1 VEEAVKAASSC
12 CLATTL
18 LLLVHWQKGGME
30 PIELFIVLLILAAV
44 VAVAAQWLRLQYTL
58 ALLLVGLALG
68 LTTFVPA
75 ITLTSDVILLIF
87 LPPLLFEAAFMLD
100 LALLWQQRRGVLA
113 LAFPGT
119 VLATAAGGALVHWLV
134 GLPWP
139 VALLFGAMIAATDPV
154 AVLATFRELR
164 VSKNLEVLVEGESL
178 FNDGIALVLF
188 ATLISAVEG
197 RFSAPGMVGDFVV
210 KVAGGAFVGLVVA
223 WVGHYLIALTDQHLA
238 EMIVSIAV
246 AYGAFLGADKL
257 HLSGVI
263 ATLSAAMALRYLGNA
278 RGWVFSDGSLRLL
291 GDLWEF
297 LAFLANAALFLLIGM
312 TERGTDLLRYPGAVA
327 AGIIAA
333 LIGRLL
339 VAYGLGSFLP
349 AGGGTL
355 SWPERHLLFW
365 GGLRGAVALA
375 AALSL
380 PVTFPHHAELLA
392 MTYGVVVFTILA
404 QGLTI
409 GPLARR
415 LGVCA

>member
-1 VEEAVKAASSC
+1 
-12 CLATTL
+12 
-18 LLLVHWQKGGME
+18 ME

-68 LTTFVPA
+68 IADFVPT

-100 LALLWQQRRGVLA
+100 LTLLWYQRRGVLA

-119 VLATAAGGALVHWLV
+119 VLAMAVGGALIHWLV
-134 GLPWP
+134 GLPWS

-164 VSKNLEVLVEGESL
+164 VEKNLSVLVEGESL

-188 ATLISAVEG
+188 ATLISAVNGHLSLPVMAGE
-197 RFSAPGMVGDFVV
+197 FVLKIVGGVV
-210 KVAGGAFVGLVVA
+210 VGLAVA
-223 WVGHYLIALTDQHLA
+223 WVGHYLIALTDRHLA

-263 ATLSAAMALRYLGNA
+263 ATLAAAMALRYLGNA

-312 TERGTDLLRYPGAVA
+312 TERGAGLLHHPFAVA
-327 AGIIAA
+327 GGIAA
-333 LIGRLL
+333 ALVGRAA
-339 VAYGLGSFLP
+339 VAYGLGALLP
-349 AGGGTL
+349 PLGVKL
-355 SWPERHLLFW
+355 SGAERHVLFW

-375 AALSL
+375 TALSL
-380 PVTFPHHAELLA
+380 PFTFPYHDELLA

-404 QGLTI
+404 QGLAI
-409 GPLARR
+409 GPLVRR
-415 LGVCA
+415 LGLSRG